1 MELFKFERIGMRLF
15 ESITLL
21 SNRQSFE
28 MFMGEVRDHLWFLMH
43 FNHLEI
49 DEHRIHYQENRG
61 VRQRKNTVYP
71 KRRLRKK
78 FKDTASL
85 LTYLDR
91 KPYIIQSFE
100 IQFTNGWKIKMLPFV
115 SLIFYTNSQSERD
128 LLIQKCFQISGLHP
142 VNIDGLKLNYTYLIR
157 LPGSLELLSDFVLPD
172 EFWTK
177 EQLREWQMAQT
188 KLDEYGDEETGGP
201 F

>member
-1 MELFKFERIGMRLF
+1 MRLF

-21 SNRQSFE
+21 SNRQAFE
-28 MFMGEVRDHLWFLMH
+28 MFMGEARDHLWFLMH

-49 DEHRIHYQENRG
+49 EEHRIHYQEHRG

-71 KRRLRKK
+71 KRRLRKQ
-78 FKDTASL
+78 FRDTASL
-85 LTYLDR
+85 LTYLDT
-91 KPYIIQSFE
+91 KPYRIEWFE

-128 LLIQKCFQISGLHP
+128 SLIQKCFDISGLNP
-142 VNIDGLKLNYTYLIR
+142 INIDALMLNQTYMIR
-157 LPGSLELLSDFVLPD
+157 LNNSLELLSGLILPD

-177 EQLREWQMAQT
+177 EQLREWQMEQT
-188 KLDEYGDEETGGP
+188 KLDESGDDEIGVP